1 MTHNHPAPFIWST
14 SFFGQEVT
22 KRIRWFPDESFTP
35 DTILKNAYLKMLDDI
50 LVGVLYV
57 LSDKVGDG
65 GREATRAVQW
75 HDNLAACLDH
85 AVGKAHA
92 VVVFTEERG
101 LDNTKQLILL
111 QYVKTFIT
119 LSFAKSFNTD
129 KNEKSLLNNVFTFQ
143 NFLLMNKCLNESYPQ
158 YTF

>member
-1 MTHNHPAPFIWST
+1 
-14 SFFGQEVT
+14 
-22 KRIRWFPDESFTP
+22 
-35 DTILKNAYLKMLDDI
+35 MLDDI

-101 LDNTKQLILL
+101 LVNTKQLILL

-143 NFLLMNKCLNESYPQ
+143 NFLLVNKCLNESYQQ
-158 YTF
+158 YTY